1 MTVRR
6 DLASSVVAADRDIS
20 RLTAPLAPAV
30 AASVRRH
37 AVDGVITATG
47 RLAILRDVDRLLA
60 TVYPTRRGAPSRLE
74 RMIVRRAR
82 EAQAKPIAAA
92 VGELRGRLPYD
103 LLTVMGDG
111 G

>member
-1 MTVRR
+1 VTAAR

-20 RLTAPLAPAV
+20 RMTAPFGPAV

-37 AVDGVITATG
+37 AVDGVVTATT
-47 RLAILRDVDRLLA
+47 RAAVLRDVDALLS

-74 RMIVRRAR
+74 AMIVRRAR

-92 VGELRGRLPYD
+92 VGELRGRLPDD
-103 LLTVMGDG
+103 LLTAMGDG

>member
-1 MTVRR
+1 MTARR
-6 DLASSVVAADRDIS
+6 DLASSVLAADRDIS
-20 RLTAPLAPAV
+20 RLTASLGPAI

-47 RLAILRDVDRLLA
+47 RLAILRDVDRVLS
-60 TVYPTRRGAPSRLE
+60 TVYPTRLGAPSRVE

-92 VGELRGRLPYD
+92 VGELRRRLDPT
-103 LLTVMGDG
+103 LLYLMGDDG
-111 G
+111 